1 MINYLKNTY
10 DIPEEYH
17 YEGTIYPEGILIDK
31 FSFTNHEGTEVIY
44 LLRKG
49 ESSMKIVSPYKYD
62 LIDILLHSFEFEA
75 FLEKENMSLKSFEKF
90 LKNEFSDVEFGIL
103 GKKRSK
109 GGWRNFYTK
118 TNILKDTWSFHDGR
132 AYTTEN
138 RNYLNID
145 KMDENK
151 ALFYL
156 LRICAKSD
164 VYIPQRKYGGKVE
177 KITGVRFGNK
187 VLLVFQFEK
196 KNIYMLL
203 ETEEYEEVSTN
214 IGLLYN
220 EKIDKIQ
227 FTSDEINDIID
238 FIKDHKKEDE
248 KAYKDF
254 FRYFDKTI
262 IKKEESQE
270 EDKYKGDFKGLV
282 GSNDFVGDVD
292 LVEDIKNIK
301 EYKYCE
307 FKLKDLIH
315 NIYFGSVLLGKDRDE

>member
-1 MINYLKNTY
+1 MINYLKNMY
-10 DIPEEYH
+10 DIPEDYH

-31 FSFTNHEGTEVIY
+31 FSFTNHEATEVIY
-44 LLRKG
+44 LIRKG
-49 ESSMKIVSPYKYD
+49 ESFMKVVSPYKYN
-62 LIDILLHSFEFEA
+62 LIDILTDSFEFEA
-75 FLEKENMSLKSFEKF
+75 FLEKENMSLRSFEKY

-118 TNILKDTWSFHDGR
+118 SNIMKDTWSFHDGR

-145 KMDENK
+145 EMDENK

-156 LRICAKSD
+156 LRICTRSN
-164 VYIPQRKYGGKVE
+164 VHIPQVRYGTE
-177 KITGVRFGNK
+177 LDKITGVRFGNK
-187 VLLVFQFEK
+187 VLLVFQFNK

-220 EKIDKIQ
+220 EKIDEIKIS
-227 FTSDEINDIID
+227 SDEIEDVID
-238 FIKDHKKEDE
+238 FIKEYNVEDE

-254 FRYFDKTI
+254 FRYFDRTI
-262 IKKEESQE
+262 IERMKSSE

-292 LVEDIKNIK
+292 LMKDIKDIK
-301 EYKYCE
+301 EYKYAE

-315 NIYFGSVLLGKDRDE
+315 DIYIGSVLLGKDRDE

>member
-1 MINYLKNTY
+1 MINYLKNMY
-10 DIPEEYH
+10 DIPEDYH

-31 FSFTNHEGTEVIY
+31 FSFTNHEATEVIY
-44 LLRKG
+44 LIRKG
-49 ESSMKIVSPYKYD
+49 GSFMKVVSPYKYN
-62 LIDILLHSFEFEA
+62 LIDILTDSFEFEA
-75 FLEKENMSLKSFEKF
+75 FLEKENMSLKSFEKY

-118 TNILKDTWSFHDGR
+118 SNIMKDTWSFFDGR

-145 KMDENK
+145 EMDENE

-164 VYIPQRKYGGKVE
+164 IYIPQRKYGGKVE

-203 ETEEYEEVSTN
+203 ETEEYEEVFTD

-254 FRYFDKTI
+254 FRYFYKTV
-262 IKKEESQE
+262 IKKEETQ

-282 GSNDFVGDVD
+282 GSNHFVGDVD
-292 LVEDIKNIK
+292 LVENIKDIK
-301 EYKYCE
+301 EYKYVE

-315 NIYFGSVLLGKDRDE
+315 DIYIGSVLLGKDRDDE